1 MPEQLP
7 ETWFDRWVY
16 RRANRVPEPELEQRM
31 ITDLPWVAG
40 GSTRGTAITFDR
52 AATFGAVFAAWRYL
66 VDHIATLPLH
76 AYRDLGDRR
85 QRLPS
90 LPGLFQSPSASG
102 DTLVDWL
109 TKAVLSMASRGNALG
124 LIATR
129 DGFGFP
135 TTIEWTNPDDWHV
148 DDQPPNGSLARP
160 VWHYQGRQVPRED
173 VAHIRWFAVPG
184 KTWGL
189 SPLGAYAMT
198 VNRGLSAEQFATDWF
213 DGGGVPPGTFR
224 NTAKTITQTE
234 ASAIK
239 ARLVNAIRTRE
250 PIVYGADW
258 EYQPVSM
265 TANEVKFIESQK
277 LSATQIAAIYGIPP
291 EDIGGETGTN
301 LTYNTVEQNQLKTQ
315 QSTVRPWVTKLE
327 SAFFAWLPE
336 RQYVRF
342 GMDALIRADTKTRYE
357 VYKIAREIGLLSIDE
372 IRALEDREPLP
383 NGEGADYAPLG
394 QAEAPAG
401 EQPPAGELG
410 RPRLIEG
417 GGG

>member
-1 MPEQLP
+1 LGKR
-7 ETWFDRWVY
+7 TWWDRWVWD
-16 RRANRVPEPELEQRM
+16 RQAGLPDDSEQRA
-31 ITDLPWVAG
+31 ITSVPWDIG
-40 GSTRGTAITFDR
+40 GTLAPSTSVTFDR
-52 AATFGAVFAAWRYL
+52 AASFGAVFAAWRYL

-76 AYRDLGDRR
+76 GYRDLGDQR
-85 QRLPS
+85 QRLPN
-90 LPGLFQSPSASG
+90 LPSLFQSPSASG

-109 TKAVLSMASRGNALG
+109 TKAVLSMASRGNAVG
-124 LIATR
+124 LIVTR

-148 DDQPPNGSLARP
+148 DDVPPDGSLPRP
-160 VWHYQGRQVPRED
+160 VWWYQGRRIDNRED
-173 VAHIRWFAVPG
+173 IAHIRWFAVPG
-184 KTWGL
+184 KVWGL
-189 SPLGAYAMT
+189 SPMGAYAAA
-198 VNRGLSAEQFATDWF
+198 VNRGLSAESFATQWF

-224 NTAKTITQTE
+224 NTAKTINQDE

-239 ARLVNAIRTRE
+239 ARLVNSIRTRQ

-258 EYQPVSM
+258 EYQPISVS
-265 TANEVKFIESQK
+265 ANEVRFIESQK
-277 LSATQIAAIYGIPP
+277 LSATQIAAIYGIPA

-327 SAFFAWLPE
+327 SAFFKWIPE

-372 IRALEDREPLP
+372 IRQLEDRDPLP
-383 NGEGADYAPLG
+383 NGAGADYAPLA
-394 QAEAPAG
+394 QPAQPAQQPAPP
-401 EQPPAGELG
+401 QGELG
-410 RPRLIEG
+410 RPRLVEG
-417 GGG
+417 GQQ